1 MKVIKLRDSDLKD
14 YPELLQR
21 CNAVDGNQAYPQY
34 VYLSD
39 RDLKTLVINIVKSA
53 KKEAPHLQ
61 GRPLQ
66 AALSYH
72 KLNLEPNSS
81 FRMALKPGFAL
92 VDDEA
97 ISKDIADRLKR
108 T

>member
-21 CNAVDGNQAYPQY
+21 CNAVDGTQAYPQY

-39 RDLKTLVINIVKSA
+39 KDLKTLIVNIVKEA
-53 KKEAPHLQ
+53 KKEAPYLK
-61 GRPLQ
+61 GPRLQ
-66 AALSYH
+66 AALGYH

-81 FRMALKPGFAL
+81 FRMAIKPGFAL

>member
-1 MKVIKLRDSDLKD
+1 MKVIKVRASDLKD
-14 YPELLQR
+14 YPELLER
-21 CNAVDGNQAYPQY
+21 CGAVNGPQAYPQY
-34 VYLSD
+34 VFLSD
-39 RDLKTLVINIVKSA
+39 KDLKTLVVNILKTV
-53 KKEAPHLQ
+53 KKESPFLQ
-61 GRPLQ
+61 GLRLQ
-66 AALSYH
+66 AALEYH

-81 FRMALKPGFAL
+81 FRMAIRPGFAL